1 MRATKHLAVV
11 LALTFLV
18 LAGCSEIGQF
28 GLPGDY
34 ESISNDIVGEVRDID
49 TRAREIEIRANSG
62 RTTRIRYDIDT
73 QVIYRQRNYSVA
85 NLERGDYVAARVQQ
99 DRDGRNYTSTITVR
113 EAAQDRAS
121 IGGNRLDRIEGRIEY
136 IDSRRGTFEIRDS
149 RNRLMVV
156 SVPFN
161 APRGVV
167 DRFNRLRNGD
177 EVRVEGYAVS
187 SDRFDLESFL

>member
-1 MRATKHLAVV
+1 MGAIKYLTLV
-11 LALTFLV
+11 LALTFPV
-18 LAGCSEIGQF
+18 FTGCNEIGQF
-28 GLPGDY
+28 GLPGDHGTVT
-34 ESISNDIVGEVRDID
+34 SDIVGEVRDID
-49 TRAREIEIRANSG
+49 TRAREIEIRADSG
-62 RTTRIRYDIDT
+62 RTSRIRYDIDT
-73 QVIYRQRNYSVA
+73 QVIYRQRNYPVS
-85 NLERGDYVAARVQQ
+85 NLERGDYVAARVQP
-99 DRDGRNYTSTITVR
+99 DRDGRSYTNTITVR

-121 IGGNRLDRIEGRIEY
+121 IGGNRLDRIEGRVEY

>member
-149 RNRLMVV
+149 RNRLTVV

-167 DRFNRLRNGD
+167 DRFNRLKNGD